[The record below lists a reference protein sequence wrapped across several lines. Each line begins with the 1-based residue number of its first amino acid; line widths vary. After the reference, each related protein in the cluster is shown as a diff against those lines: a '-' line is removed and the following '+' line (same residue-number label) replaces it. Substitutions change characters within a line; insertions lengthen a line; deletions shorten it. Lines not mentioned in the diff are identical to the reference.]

1 MLNFDWETFN
11 YFMLQEDVQAILIE
25 TLVILRKID
34 KLEQYIRRYI
44 VCSLYFLSI
53 SFIDENSIFF
63 NLQLHYIAVA
73 SNDFFAFENNILAL
87 IVITFCGICVFIEV
101 YILF

>member
-1 MLNFDWETFN
+1 MRSK
-11 YFMLQEDVQAILIE
+11 YQ
-25 TLVILRKID
+25 ID
-34 KLEQYIRRYI
+34 RIADYIRTYI
-44 VCSLYFLSI
+44 FCSLYFLSV
-53 SFIDENSIFF
+53 SLFNENGIFF
-63 NLQLHYIAVA
+63 KLQLHYIVVA